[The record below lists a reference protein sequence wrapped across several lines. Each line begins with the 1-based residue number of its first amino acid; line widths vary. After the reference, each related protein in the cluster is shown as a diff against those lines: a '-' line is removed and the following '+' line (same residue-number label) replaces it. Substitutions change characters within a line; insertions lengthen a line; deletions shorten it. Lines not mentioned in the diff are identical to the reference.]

1 MIQLSSEDALF
12 VKKALEKQ
20 VEFET
25 KFLIDTNQGRILL
38 DRVDFEQRL
47 VERGRLIRV
56 LENFRGGLEV

>member
-1 MIQLSSEDALF
+1 MIQLSNEEAIL

-25 KFLIDTNQGRILL
+25 KFLIDTKQGRILL
-38 DRVDFEQRL
+38 DRVDFEQRS